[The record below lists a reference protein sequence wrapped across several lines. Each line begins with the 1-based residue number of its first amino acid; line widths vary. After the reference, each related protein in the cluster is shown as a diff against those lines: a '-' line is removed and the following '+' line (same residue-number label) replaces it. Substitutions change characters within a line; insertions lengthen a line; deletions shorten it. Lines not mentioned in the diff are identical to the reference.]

1 MNELLGLRHRRSQRS
16 IAWQSHFS
24 DGVVSTQVMIAGNH
38 DHVLETMGVD
48 AVRRVLQP
56 AGIQY
61 LLNSTAAVAGVRIF
75 GLPTSEL
82 LHTRNRA
89 FQVPTGQRKGYLRG
103 RVRA

>member
-1 MNELLGLRHRRSQRS
+1 
-16 IAWQSHFS
+16 
-24 DGVVSTQVMIAGNH
+24 MIAGNH